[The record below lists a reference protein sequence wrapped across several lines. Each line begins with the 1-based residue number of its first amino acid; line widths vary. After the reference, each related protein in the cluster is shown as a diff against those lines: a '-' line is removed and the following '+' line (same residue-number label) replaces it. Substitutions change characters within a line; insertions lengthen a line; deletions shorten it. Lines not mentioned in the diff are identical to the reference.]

1 MQSAAGMHVGI
12 VQLQQGQLQ
21 DLKVVTRPAVFAGAL
36 PVKGAQ
42 WLQPPDVQVGQQ
54 KVDSCYMPVMAAVS

>member
-12 VQLQQGQLQ
+12 AQLRQGQLQ
-21 DLKVVTRPAVFAGAL
+21 GPKAVTRPAVFAGAL

-54 KVDSCYMPVMAAVS
+54 TVDSC